1 LAENP
6 SDVFA
11 HLNGDAVDVWP
22 AADGLC
28 SAPCTF
34 EVEKKDALERH
45 RGTTEVLNEDEMTMT
60 ALPACQTFA
69 ERKKWES
76 MCAFDPPEA
85 APGAQRPARY
95 PMYWLGMGLYQEEN
109 YDRNIVCTN
118 PDPTAKGVRPP
129 GRLSQRPWTSLIRSS
144 VHSLSQSLS
153 QSFSQNLSQRFGQG
167 VLDILI
173 RSIERISMSRRGCGV
188 LSCCVWPISLARWC
202 SGSTR

>member
-1 LAENP
+1 MSLRNRLPTRYVLAADETEQQCCLAENP

-45 RGTTEVLNEDEMTMT
+45 RGTTEVVNEDEMTMT

-76 MCAFDPPEA
+76 MCAFDPPES
-85 APGAQRPARY
+85 APGAKRPARY
-95 PMYWLGMGLYQEEN
+95 PMYWLAMGLYQEEN

-129 GRLSQRPWTSLIRSS
+129 GRRSQRPWTFQSARSS
-144 VHSLSQSLS
+144 
-153 QSFSQNLSQRFGQG
+153 
-167 VLDILI
+167 
-173 RSIERISMSRRGCGV
+173 
-188 LSCCVWPISLARWC
+188 
-202 SGSTR
+202 GSKCQKP